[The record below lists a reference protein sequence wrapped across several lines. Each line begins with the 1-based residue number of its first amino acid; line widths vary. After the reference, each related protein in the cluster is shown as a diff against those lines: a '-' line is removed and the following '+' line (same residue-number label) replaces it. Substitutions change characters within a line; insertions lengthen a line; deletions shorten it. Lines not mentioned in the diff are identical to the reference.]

1 MSNVSELLHKEIWT
15 KRTSH
20 IIALVALSFCCIA
33 LLWAGWTTPREKRLA
48 RVAIEKADRITDP
61 ESLSQAEFDVKY
73 ADAMKA
79 AANAKDSAITLQD
92 QTVAMLAEL
101 YVFEVRTRRVIWL
114 LPDAKMGKGSSEI
127 DRDVTG
133 REQKLLWIAR
143 DTEAHEKF
151 RVKLVSI
158 VGNTR

>member
-1 MSNVSELLHKEIWT
+1 MSRLSELLHKEIWT
-15 KRTSH
+15 KRTSR

-33 LLWAGWTTPREKRLA
+33 LLWAGWTTPKEKRLA
-48 RVAIEKADRITDP
+48 RVAIEKADLIKDP
-61 ESLSQAEFDVKY
+61 ESLSQAEFDVKFS
-73 ADAMKA
+73 DAKRA

-92 QTVAMLAEL
+92 QKVAMLTEL
-101 YVFEVRTRRVIWL
+101 YVLEVRTRRVIWL

-127 DRDVTG
+127 DRDVSG
-133 REQKLLWIAR
+133 RDKKLLWIAR

>member
-1 MSNVSELLHKEIWT
+1 MSRLTELLHKEIWT
-15 KRTSH
+15 KRTFR
-20 IIALVALSFCCIA
+20 IIALVALSFGCIA
-33 LLWAGWTTPREKRLA
+33 LLWAGWTTPKEKRLA
-48 RVAIEKADRITDP
+48 RVAIEKADLIEDP

>member
-1 MSNVSELLHKEIWT
+1 MSKVSELLHKEIWT
-15 KRTSH
+15 KRTSR
-20 IIALVALSFCCIA
+20 IIALVALLFCCIA

-48 RVAIEKADRITDP
+48 RVAIEKSDRITDP
-61 ESLSQAEFDVKY
+61 GSLSQAEFDVKY

-92 QTVAMLAEL
+92 QRLAMLVEL
-101 YVFEVRTRRVIWL
+101 YVLEARTRRVIWL
-114 LPDAKMGKGSSEI
+114 FPDAKLGKGSSEI

-143 DTEAHEKF
+143 DNEAHEKF
-151 RVKLVSI
+151 RVKLISI

>member
-1 MSNVSELLHKEIWT
+1 MSRLSELLHKEIWT
-15 KRTSH
+15 KRTSR
-20 IIALVALSFCCIA
+20 IIALVALLFCCIA
-33 LLWAGWTTPREKRLA
+33 LLWAGWTTPRKKRLA
-48 RVAIEKADRITDP
+48 RVTIEKADLITDP
-61 ESLSQAEFDVKY
+61 KSLSQAEFDAKFS
-73 ADAMKA
+73 DAMKA
-79 AANAKDSAITLQD
+79 AANAKDSAITSQD

-101 YVFEVRTRRVIWL
+101 YVLEVRTRRVIWL